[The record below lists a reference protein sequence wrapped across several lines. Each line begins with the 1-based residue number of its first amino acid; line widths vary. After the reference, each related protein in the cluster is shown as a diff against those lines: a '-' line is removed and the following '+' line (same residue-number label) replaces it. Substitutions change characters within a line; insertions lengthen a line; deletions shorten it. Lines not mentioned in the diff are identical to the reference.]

1 MSDTP
6 SQAPLP
12 LDPGEFNE
20 FIRRIR
26 AGDAATAVELVRDYE
41 PLIRREVRLHLEDRR
56 LSRLFDSLDICQS
69 VLASF
74 FVRSAAGQYH
84 LESQAHLLKLLVSMA
99 RNKLASAA
107 RLHYRERRDTRRLS
121 SRGQETV
128 ARLVASEADPVEIVA
143 GRDLLDRF
151 RKCLNAEERQLAEWR
166 SDGISWTEIAVRLG
180 GTPDARR
187 LQLSRAVDRAARE
200 LGLEE

>member
-1 MSDTP
+1 VKE
-6 SQAPLP
+6 QPLP
-12 LDPGEFNE
+12 VDHRDFTE

-26 AGDAATAVELVRDYE
+26 AGDEAAAVELVRDYE

-74 FVRSAAGQYH
+74 FVRTAAGQYN
-84 LESQAHLLKLLVSMA
+84 LESQSHLLKLLVSMA

-121 SRGQETV
+121 SRGQDTLSHT
-128 ARLVASEADPVEIVA
+128 AANDGDPGEIVA

-151 RKCLNAEERQLAEWR
+151 RQCLNAEERQLAEWR
-166 SDGISWTEIAVRLG
+166 SDGISWSEIAVRLG

>member
-1 MSDTP
+1 MKEQPVPDDQP
-6 SQAPLP
+6 
-12 LDPGEFNE
+12 EFTE

-26 AGDAATAVELVRDYE
+26 AGDAAAAAELVRDYE

-56 LSRLFDSLDICQS
+56 LTRLFDSLDICQS

-74 FVRSAAGQYH
+74 FVRTAAGQYN
-84 LESQAHLLKLLVSMA
+84 LESQSHLLKLLVTMA

-121 SRGQETV
+121 SRGQDTV
-128 ARLVASEADPVEIVA
+128 ARTAATESDPCEIVA

-151 RKCLNAEERQLAEWR
+151 RRCLNAEERQLAEWR
-166 SDGISWTEIAVRLG
+166 SDGVSWTEIAVRLG

>member
-1 MSDTP
+1 MTQRP
-6 SQAPLP
+6 AP
-12 LDPGEFNE
+12 DDDRDFTE

-26 AGDAATAVELVRDYE
+26 AGDAAAAVELVREFE

-56 LSRLFDSLDICQS
+56 LARLFDSLDICQS

-74 FVRSAAGQYH
+74 FIRTAAGQYN
-84 LESQAHLLKLLVSMA
+84 LESQSHLVNLLVTMA

-107 RLHYRERRDTRRLS
+107 RLHYRERRDTRRMS
-121 SRGQETV
+121 DRGGDSVARTV
-128 ARLVASEADPVEIVA
+128 ATDGDPGEIVA
-143 GRDLLDRF
+143 DRELLDRF
-151 RKCLNAEERQLAEWR
+151 RQCLNDEERHLAEWR
-166 SDGISWTEIAVRLG
+166 SDGVSWTEIAVRLG

-200 LGLEE
+200 LGLDE

>member
-1 MSDTP
+1 MTHRNTVDDGQDFT
-6 SQAPLP
+6 
-12 LDPGEFNE
+12 E

-26 AGDAATAVELVRDYE
+26 AGDAAAAVELVREFE

-56 LSRLFDSLDICQS
+56 LKRLFDSLDICQS

-74 FVRSAAGQYH
+74 FIRTAAGQYN
-84 LESQAHLLKLLVSMA
+84 LESQSQLVNLLVTMA

-107 RLHYRERRDTRRLS
+107 RLHYRERRDTRRQS
-121 SRGQETV
+121 NRERDTM
-128 ARLVASEADPVEIVA
+128 ARTIGPEADPGEIVA

-151 RKCLNAEERQLAEWR
+151 RRCLNDEERQLAEWR
-166 SDGISWTEIAVRLG
+166 SDGVSWTEIAVRLG

-200 LGLEE
+200 LGLDE

>member
-1 MSDTP
+1 VKDQSPPFDH
-6 SQAPLP
+6 S
-12 LDPGEFNE
+12 EFTE

-26 AGDAATAVELVRDYE
+26 AGDAAAAVELVRDYE

-56 LSRLFDSLDICQS
+56 LTRLFDSLDICQS

-74 FVRSAAGQYH
+74 FVRTAAGQYN
-84 LESQAHLLKLLVSMA
+84 LESQSHLLKLLVTMA

-107 RLHYRERRDTRRLS
+107 RLHYRERRDTRRMS
-121 SRGQETV
+121 SRGQDTV
-128 ARLVASEADPVEIVA
+128 ARTASADGDPSEIVA
-143 GRDLLDRF
+143 SQDLLDRF
-151 RKCLNAEERQLAEWR
+151 RRCLNAEERQLADLR
-166 SDGISWTEIAVRLG
+166 SDGVSWTEIAVRLG